1 MSELSKRKR
10 RRKVR
15 KIRAVLAVTVLT
27 AGILLSAGIFKHL
40 SASSD
45 VEIKESPVENHQVLE
60 TTEKETALQI
70 PSWIDKQI
78 IKKDG
83 KSRRGIKL
91 KEVKDVVIHYVGN
104 PGTTAQQN
112 HDFYAGDDSDVSSH
126 FIVGLDGEIIQ
137 CIPLDE
143 HSEASN
149 WRNRDSISIEVCH
162 RDETGEFSKKTYKS
176 LVKLVA
182 WLESVYGL
190 DEEHVI
196 RHYDITEK
204 ECPKYFV
211 DHEDEWELFK
221 EKVRDYRIKKY
232 IGNK

>member
-1 MSELSKRKR
+1 MSELGKRKR
-10 RRKVR
+10 KRKVR
-15 KIRAVLAVTVLT
+15 KIRAVLAVAVLT

-40 SASSD
+40 SASPD
-45 VEIKESPVENHQVLE
+45 METKEAQVENHIIPE
-60 TTEKETALQI
+60 TSERETALRI
-70 PSWIDKQI
+70 PSWIDEQI
-78 IKKDG
+78 IDKDG

-91 KEVKDVVIHYVGN
+91 KKVKDIVVHYVGN
-104 PGTTAQQN
+104 PGTTARQN

-149 WRNRDSISIEVCH
+149 WRNKDSISIEVCH
-162 RDETGEFSKKTYKS
+162 MDETGKFGKKTYKS
-176 LVKLVA
+176 LVKLVS

-232 IGNK
+232 AG